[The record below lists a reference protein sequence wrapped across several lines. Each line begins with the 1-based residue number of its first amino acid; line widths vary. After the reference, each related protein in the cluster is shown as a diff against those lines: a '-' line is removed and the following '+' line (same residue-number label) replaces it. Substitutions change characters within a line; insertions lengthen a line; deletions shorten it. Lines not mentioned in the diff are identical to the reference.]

1 MIQRPYY
8 ENMLRARLAEE
19 RHFIQVVLGPRQVG
33 KTTLVRQVLSTIQIP
48 YSFYTADTEPGL
60 TKYGK
65 KSGWRCSSPGR
76 KNAF

>member
-33 KTTLVRQVLSTIQIP
+33 KTWAKLL
-48 YSFYTADTEPGL
+48 L
-60 TKYGK
+60 CNK
-65 KSGWRCSSPGR
+65 C
-76 KNAF
+76 